1 MEYQKLDLIEKIEI
15 SRKPV
20 LMAEFQSMALLYL
33 ITRDLSISE

>member
-20 LMAEFQSMALLYL
+20 LTAEFQCMGLAYL